1 MDSEKLKLVED
12 IYHEAADL
20 PPDEL
25 PAFLAERCG
34 DDERLRSEVES
45 LLSFD
50 STPNSF
56 IDGSAGS
63 LAAEMFSDQQD
74 QIDLTDRTINHY
86 RIISKIGTGGMGVVY
101 LAEDSKLGRKVA
113 IKFLSKEFS
122 KDEGKLKR
130 FVQEA
135 KAASALNHPNILT
148 VFEIG
153 ETDDTSF
160 IVTEW
165 IDGRTWR
172 EHLDQ
177 TDSPRLKAVLDTA
190 IQVAEGLTAAHR
202 AGITH
207 RDIKPENIMVRKDG
221 YAKILDFGLAKLAEA
236 PGFMGATAGSED
248 RTHLQVKTRSGIIMG
263 TVSYMSPEQ
272 ARGKP
277 TDPRTDLWSLGV
289 VIFEMLTGQLPF
301 KGETM
306 SDTVASILTETPEL
320 LDGLISKAPVELQRI
335 LDRSLSKRVE
345 DRYQTAAE
353 LRNDLLFLRRQLE
366 TSGDIE
372 RPSSLLNDGN
382 GFRSAAAGQTISDRG
397 YTNEKRQ
404 ETLSIEIQ
412 KIRTRYRAVA
422 ITAIAIMLAGGLGY
436 LGYRYLVPSRA
447 IETAF
452 NKTTFEK
459 IPING
464 NVELTEI
471 SPDKRYLAYVERKN
485 SNETR
490 LVLRQTETGAE
501 KEILPMGISYIRDI
515 EFSPDGNYFY
525 YSFESLASG
534 IRVDVLRTPL
544 LGGEP
549 EKVVENIQR
558 GFSLSQDGK
567 KIVFIRNDIS
577 PFESK
582 IVSLDL
588 LTKQETILAAV
599 KERDFESVAF
609 SPDGSKIGVLASD
622 NYGDDLYKLNWIAA
636 DGGEMRKISNTAL
649 KPAASFSW
657 LSDGSGLLVSAL
669 LPDQKYG
676 QIYKIAF
683 PQGDFTPV
691 TSSTSTFSGVSV
703 AKDGSFLVA
712 RQTNKTNGI
721 WEFDLVTKA
730 SRQII
735 PTTKNELKVE
745 DVTSDGRLLI
755 AKTDDR
761 GKSGF
766 WFTNLDGTNEKLLTL
781 FTADN
786 SGPLQ
791 QAAITN
797 DESYCYYVSDN
808 DVWRI
813 KLDGTGK
820 ENLTNTPSIA
830 KAFGGISP
838 DSSYVLFD
846 NVDPWSIQKLDVTT
860 RIVTPVLETENTS
873 HIVFGFARSADL
885 IVHASTNKTTSGSP
899 FFLTRFDGDKVGAG
913 DQFVNI
919 TRSKGFVFSKDAKKI
934 YFTPYS
940 SNPNEINDTE
950 MAEKDLVTGKI
961 SKITNFNIER
971 ILNYTIS
978 RDGTKLYLVR
988 GNTTDEIVM
997 VRNVA
1002 Q

>member
-1 MDSEKLKLVED
+1 MDSERLKLVED
-12 IYHEAADL
+12 VYHEAADL
-20 PPDEL
+20 APEDLPD
-25 PAFLAERCG
+25 FLKARCG
-34 DDERLRSEVES
+34 NDAGLRREVES

-50 STPNSF
+50 SSPNRF

-63 LAAEMFSDQQD
+63 FAAEMFAVPED
-74 QIDLTDRTINHY
+74 QIDLTDRSVAHY

-101 LAEDSKLGRKVA
+101 LAQDTKLGRKVA
-113 IKFLSKEFS
+113 IKFLNKEFS
-122 KDEGKLKR
+122 NDESKLRR
-130 FVQEA
+130 FIQEA

-172 EHLDQ
+172 EHIDE
-177 TDSPRLKAVLDTA
+177 TDSSRLKAILDTA
-190 IQVAEGLTAAHR
+190 VQVAEALAAAHQ

-221 YAKILDFGLAKLAEA
+221 YAKILDFGLAKLAEE
-236 PGFMGATAGSED
+236 PGFIGAGSED
-248 RTHLQVKTRSGIIMG
+248 RTRVQVKTRSGIIMG

-277 TDPRTDLWSLGV
+277 TDTRTDLWSLGV
-289 VIFEMLTGQLPF
+289 VIYEMLTGQLPF

-306 SDTVASILTETPEL
+306 SDTVASILTETPQPLGEL
-320 LDGLISKAPVELQRI
+320 ILNVPVGLQQI
-335 LDRSLSKRVE
+335 LDRSLAKRAE
-345 DRYQTAAE
+345 DRYQAAGE
-353 LRNDLLFLRRQLE
+353 LRTDLLSLRRALE
-366 TSGDIE
+366 RSGDIE
-372 RPSSLLNDGN
+372 RPTTLREGSHLSGV
-382 GFRSAAAGQTISDRG
+382 GDRRRTATDRAF
-397 YTNEKRQ
+397 TNEERQ
-404 ETLSIEIQ
+404 ETLSIEIK
-412 KIRTRYRAVA
+412 KIRTRYRTAA
-422 ITAIAIMLAGGLGY
+422 IAAIAIVIVSGLGY
-436 LGYRYLVPSRA
+436 LGYRYLVPTRS

-485 SNETR
+485 TNETR

-501 KEILPMGISYIRDI
+501 KEILPMGISYIRDV

-534 IRVDVLRTPL
+534 VIVDVLRTPL

-549 EKVVENIQR
+549 EKVVENILR
-558 GFSLSQDGK
+558 AFSLSGDGK
-567 KIVFIRNDIS
+567 RIVFVRNDIS
-577 PFESK
+577 PFESR
-582 IVSLDL
+582 IVSRDL
-588 LTKQETILAAV
+588 KTGEEMILASARD
-599 KERDFESVAF
+599 RDFESIAF
-609 SPDGSKIGVLASD
+609 SPDGSKIAVLASD
-622 NYGDDLYKLNWIAA
+622 HYGDDLYKLNWISAS
-636 DGGEMRKISNTAL
+636 GGDMSKISNSPV
-649 KPAASFSW
+649 KQSASLSW

-669 LPDQKYG
+669 FPDQKYG
-676 QIYKIAF
+676 QIYKVAF
-683 PQGDFTPV
+683 PVGEFTPV
-691 TSSTSTFSGVSV
+691 TSSTSTFSGVSL
-703 AKDGSFLVA
+703 AKDGSFLVV

-721 WEFDLVTKA
+721 WEFDLTTR
-730 SRQII
+730 STRQIV

-745 DVTSDGRLLI
+745 DVTTDGRLLI
-755 AKTDDR
+755 ARTDDR
-761 GKSGF
+761 GKNGLWLS
-766 WFTNLDGTNEKLLTL
+766 NLDGSNEKLLTL
-781 FTADN
+781 FFADN

-797 DESYCYYVSDN
+797 DQQYCYYVSDN

-813 KLDGTGK
+813 NLDGSGK

-830 KAFGGISP
+830 KAFGGLSP
-838 DSSYVLFD
+838 DGSYILFD
-846 NVDPWSIQKLDVTT
+846 NVDPWSIQKLDVSTKEM
-860 RIVTPVLETENTS
+860 TPVLETENIS
-873 HIVFGFARSADL
+873 HVVFGVARSTGM
-885 IVHASTNKTTSGSP
+885 IVHTSTNEKIKGSP
-899 FFLTRFDGDKVGAG
+899 FFLTRFDGNKIGEPK
-913 DQFVNI
+913 QFVNV
-919 TRSKGFVFSKDAKKI
+919 TRSKGFLFSKDGSKV

-940 SNPNEINDTE
+940 SNPKEINDTE
-950 MAEKDLVTGKI
+950 MAETDLATGKI
-961 SKITNFNIER
+961 SKLTNFNIEK

-988 GNTTDEIVM
+988 GNTTDEVVM
-997 VRNVA
+997 IKNVA